1 MKYRDKY
8 GEESRMQGRTERRTE
23 RRTVPGPH
31 MDLATRCLTRHL
43 SDTCVV
49 ISKKAPG
56 VRYAGRMNG
65 DEFHVIFAH
74 AADCAGARNTQLYRS
89 LCRRLLEGWQVW
101 REDMYD
107 NGRYRPMDCL
117 TFSGVK
123 KFLGALGTDPLSGFN
138 PDRLRLAWPAFA
150 GSMPEGTIYPILPGM
165 QYELDRLTVP
175 PTAVRAL
182 CLDRF
187 LVPVTELA
195 GQLWV
200 PAVLFFRWF
209 NMPVKRSL
217 AYLDACRGA
226 YREKPLTVL
235 GLGARQ
241 LCIPLYAMPQYLQD
255 LACVWQAHGVPV
267 WETILSYG
275 HLLEGYVRCGQELA
289 GAACQGEGAG
299 QGMPMP
305 GNGSAVQ
312 DSGGRPQALPR
323 AFEENVLEIRGMPGS
338 EMSRQ
343 VRELALR
350 VEKLERQRNAAP
362 SASPAAP
369 GEEDRC
375 SDSGEGTQPCPR
387 AC

>member
-1 MKYRDKY
+1 
-8 GEESRMQGRTERRTE
+8 MQARTEKRTE

-31 MDLATRCLTRHL
+31 MDLPTRCLTRHL

-65 DEFHVIFAH
+65 DEFHVILPH
-74 AADCAGARNTQLYRS
+74 AADCIGARNTQLYRS

-101 REDMYD
+101 REEMYD
-107 NGRYRPMDCL
+107 NGRYRTMDCL

-123 KFLGALGTDPLSGFN
+123 KFLGALGSDPLSGGS
-138 PDRLRLAWPAFA
+138 PEKLRLAWPAFA
-150 GSMPEGTIYPILPGM
+150 GCMPEGTIYPILPGM
-165 QYELDRLTVP
+165 QYDLDKLAVP
-175 PTAVRAL
+175 ATAVRAL

-255 LACVWQAHGVPV
+255 LASVWQAHGVPV

-275 HLLEGYVRCGQELA
+275 HLLEGYVRCGQDLT
-289 GAACQGEGAG
+289 GAA
-299 QGMPMP
+299 P
-305 GNGSAVQ
+305 GNGTAPGAFPGASLGASIGAEQ
-312 DSGGRPQALPR
+312 ERDGMPQILPR
-323 AFEENVLEIRGMPGS
+323 AFEENVLEIKSMSES
-338 EMSRQ
+338 EMTRQ
-343 VRELALR
+343 VRELTLR
-350 VEKLERQRNAAP
+350 VEKLERQRNALD
-362 SASPAAP
+362 SASPVASPKASSDEALCRDMDDSTPSCCP
-369 GEEDRC
+369 G
-375 SDSGEGTQPCPR
+375 

>member
-1 MKYRDKY
+1 
-8 GEESRMQGRTERRTE
+8 MQGRTEQRTERRTE
-23 RRTVPGPH
+23 RRSVPGPH
-31 MDLATRCLTRHL
+31 MDLPTRCLTRHL

-49 ISKKAPG
+49 ISRKAPG

-65 DEFHVIFAH
+65 DEFHVILPH

-101 REDMYD
+101 REEMYD
-107 NGRYRPMDCL
+107 NGRYRAMDCL

-123 KFLGALGTDPLSGFN
+123 KFLGALGSDPLSGGS
-138 PDRLRLAWPAFA
+138 PERLRLAWPAFA
-150 GSMPEGTIYPILPGM
+150 GCMPEGTIYPILPGM
-165 QYELDRLTVP
+165 QYDLDKLSVP
-175 PTAVRAL
+175 ATAVRAL

-217 AYLDACRGA
+217 DYLDACRGA

-255 LACVWQAHGVPV
+255 LASVWQAHGVPV

-275 HLLEGYVRCGQELA
+275 HLLEGYVRCGQDLTEAAPGKGTCL
-289 GAACQGEGAG
+289 GAEQERD
-299 QGMPMP
+299 GMPH
-305 GNGSAVQ
+305 V
-312 DSGGRPQALPR
+312 LPR
-323 AFEENVLEIRGMPGS
+323 AFEENVMEIKGMPES
-338 EMSRQ
+338 EVTRQ
-343 VRELALR
+343 VRELAMR
-350 VEKLERQRNAAP
+350 VEKLERQRNALA
-362 SASPAAP
+362 SASPEASPDAS
-369 GEEDRC
+369 
-375 SDSGEGTQPCPR
+375 SDESRHRDEGTPSCCPG

>member
-1 MKYRDKY
+1 
-8 GEESRMQGRTERRTE
+8 MQGMTERRNELRTELRRE
-23 RRTVPGPH
+23 RRSVQGPH
-31 MDLATRCLTRHL
+31 MDLPTRCLTRHL

-49 ISKKAPG
+49 ISKQAPG

-65 DEFHVIFAH
+65 DEFHVILPH

-89 LCRRLLEGWQVW
+89 LCRRLLDGWQVW

-107 NGRYRPMDCL
+107 NGRYRAMDCL

-123 KFLGALGTDPLSGFN
+123 KFLGALGSDPLSGYN
-138 PDRLRLAWPAFA
+138 PEKLRMAWRAFS
-150 GSMPEGTIYPILPGM
+150 GCMPEGTIYPILPGM
-165 QYELDRLTVP
+165 QYDLGKLSLP

-182 CLDRF
+182 SLDRF
-187 LVPVTELA
+187 LVPVTKLA
-195 GQLWV
+195 GKLWV

-255 LACVWQAHGVPV
+255 LASVWQAHGVPV

-275 HLLEGYVRCGQELA
+275 HLLEGYVRCGQDFTDT
-289 GAACQGEGAG
+289 CQEDGSG
-299 QGMPMP
+299 QGRTVP
-305 GNGSAVQ
+305 GNGLSAGAVQ
-312 DSGGRPQALPR
+312 DSGMSQVLPR
-323 AFEENVLEIRGMPGS
+323 AFEENVLEIRSMPES
-338 EMSRQ
+338 DMTRQ

-350 VEKLERQRNAAP
+350 VEKLERQRNAEAA
-362 SASPAAP
+362 ASTEAGDACLNK
-369 GEEDRC
+369 D
-375 SDSGEGTQPCPR
+375 EGTPSCCPR

>member
-1 MKYRDKY
+1 
-8 GEESRMQGRTERRTE
+8 MQARTERRTE
-23 RRTVPGPH
+23 RRSEQRPH
-31 MDLATRCLTRHL
+31 MDLPTRCLTRHL

-49 ISKKAPG
+49 ISRKAPG

-65 DEFHVIFAH
+65 DEFHVILPH
-74 AADCAGARNTQLYRS
+74 VADCAGARNTQLYRS

-123 KFLGALGTDPLSGFN
+123 KFLGALGSDPLSGGN
-138 PDRLRLAWPAFA
+138 HERLRLAWPAFA
-150 GSMPEGTIYPILPGM
+150 GCMPEGTIYPILPGM
-165 QYELDRLTVP
+165 QYDLDKLSVP
-175 PTAVRAL
+175 ATAVRAL

-255 LACVWQAHGVPV
+255 LASVWQAHGVPV

-275 HLLEGYVRCGQELA
+275 HLLEGYVRCGQDLGET
-289 GAACQGEGAG
+289 CQAETGHGDGAG
-299 QGMPMP
+299 QGRTAP
-305 GNGSAVQ
+305 GNGGAVQ
-312 DSGGRPQALPR
+312 DGMPQVLPR
-323 AFEENVLEIRGMPGS
+323 AFEENVLEIRGMPES
-338 EMSRQ
+338 EMTRQ
-343 VRELALR
+343 MRELVLR
-350 VEKLERQRNAAP
+350 VEKLERERNAV
-362 SASPAAP
+362 SAAAP
-369 GEEDRC
+369 EPDDACRRD
-375 SDSGEGTQPCPR
+375 DSTPSCCPG
-387 AC
+387 C